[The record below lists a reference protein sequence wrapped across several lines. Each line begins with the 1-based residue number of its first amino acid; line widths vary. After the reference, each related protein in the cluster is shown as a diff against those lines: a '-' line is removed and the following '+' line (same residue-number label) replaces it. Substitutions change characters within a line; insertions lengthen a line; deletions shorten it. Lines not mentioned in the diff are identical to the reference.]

1 MRSIG
6 RGMRWDEMKKN
17 AARHTMTAAAVL
29 ATVLALAGC
38 SAGGSS
44 PAKDGAGKPAAPA
57 AQTHDQACKIVEDGF
72 KKVADLQGEVSSVM
86 GDPSKASALLD
97 KLDAQVRAIDDKVGN
112 ADVKKVTSQ
121 AATAIDDY
129 ATYIKKAIGDPTSI
143 DVSDVQKKAQD
154 LGTKFTAVQ
163 KECS

>member
-1 MRSIG
+1 MN
-6 RGMRWDEMKKN
+6 KN
-17 AARHTMTAAAVL
+17 ATRHTFAATAVL
-29 ATVLALAGC
+29 AAVFALAGC
-38 SAGGSS
+38 SAGTSD
-44 PAKDGAGKPAAPA
+44 AKSDTGADKPAAPA
-57 AQTHDQACKIVEDGF
+57 AQSHDAACKIVEDGF

-97 KLDAQVRAIDDKVGN
+97 KLDTQVKAIDDKIGN
-112 ADVKKVTSQ
+112 ADVKKVTSD

-129 ATYIKKAIGDPTSI
+129 AVYIKKALSDPTSI
-143 DVSDVQKKAQD
+143 DVSEVQSKAQD